1 MLPGG
6 REERFL
12 SPRPR
17 RPTRRARVPALPR
30 VPHAIAMR
38 LTPAVA
44 AVLLSSLPATLAAQ
58 ARTPDWNAL
67 RDEAVQILREYLR
80 IDTSNPPGNEL
91 ATAQFLERILEKEGI
106 EAQILDEAAL
116 GPGRANLYARLKG
129 NGTKKAIAL
138 VHHMDVVPADTRY
151 WSVDPFSGELKDG
164 YVWGRGA
171 LDMRGTGIVHLVTLL
186 AIKRSGIPLNRDI
199 VFVANADEELG
210 STGAKVF
217 VKNHADLMQDVE
229 YVLTEGAGN
238 PIQEGKLLYYGVGV
252 SEKRT
257 FWHKLT
263 VKGIPGHGSRP
274 TRTNPVPRLVAALN
288 RLGTY
293 ETPIHLTP
301 AVARYFKAIAGNY
314 TGQERA
320 WMEDAAA
327 ALGDPKGRE
336 WMLDD
341 PDRNAMLRNTIT
353 PTVLTGSN
361 KTNVIPAEASAEVD
375 IRLLPDQ
382 DAAAVLAEL
391 KRVVGDTAVVWTP
404 LAAPNPP
411 LDNPIDTDLF
421 RAIERAA
428 KARDPGTAIT
438 PLMSTGGTD
447 RPHYRSLGIV
457 TYGLGLF
464 KVDTEESRRG
474 VHGNDER
481 VSVENIGFGL
491 RFLWDVLRAV
501 DGG

>member
-1 MLPGG
+1 
-6 REERFL
+6 
-12 SPRPR
+12 
-17 RPTRRARVPALPR
+17 
-30 VPHAIAMR
+30 MR
-38 LTPAVA
+38 LTPV
-44 AVLLSSLPATLAAQ
+44 VATLLFATAAPASLTAQ
-58 ARTPDWNAL
+58 VRPPDWNAL
-67 RDEAVQILREYLR
+67 RDEAVRILRDYLR

-91 ATAQFLERILEKEGI
+91 AAAEFLKRILEKEGI

-116 GPGRANLYARLKG
+116 GPGRANLYARIRG
-129 NGTKKAIAL
+129 NGSGKAIAL
-138 VHHMDVVPADTRY
+138 VHHMDVVPADRRY

-186 AIKRSGIPLNRDI
+186 AIKRSGVPLNRDI

-217 VKNHADLMQDVE
+217 VKNHADLMKDVE
-229 YVLTEGAGN
+229 YVITEGAGT
-238 PIQEGKLLYYGVGV
+238 PVQDGKLLYYGVGV

-263 VKGIPGHGSRP
+263 VKGVPGHGSRP
-274 TRTNPVPRLVAALN
+274 TKTNPVLNLVAALN
-288 RLGTY
+288 RLANHD
-293 ETPIHLTP
+293 TPIHLTP
-301 AVARYFKAIAGNY
+301 AVGRYFKAISVNY
-314 TGQERA
+314 TGQERS
-320 WMEDAAA
+320 WMENAERALEDA
-327 ALGDPKGRE
+327 KGRE
-336 WMLDD
+336 WLLSD

-382 DAAAVLAEL
+382 DAPAVLAEL
-391 KRVVGDTAVVWTP
+391 KRVVNDPAVVWTP
-404 LAAPNPP
+404 LATPNPP

-421 RAIERAA
+421 RAIEKAA
-428 KARDPGTAIT
+428 KERDPGVSVT

-457 TYGLGLF
+457 TYGVGLF

-481 VSVENIGFGL
+481 ISVENVEFGL
-491 RFLWDVLRAV
+491 RFLWDILRYV
-501 DGG
+501 Q